1 MITTLLEMTFANVEG
16 GMKIN
21 LHDIADADIIK
32 TLFAENP
39 GVVIQ
44 VSDAHK
50 DELKVQY
57 R

>member
-1 MITTLLEMTFANVEG
+1 
-16 GMKIN
+16 MKIN

-50 DELKVQY
+50 DELILQDLSDTHNLMHLE
-57 R
+57 